1 MANTYV
7 SKMIHIAIIRG
18 SPVKTTRHHFP
29 LVRIAV
35 TKRQTCWQ
43 GNKEKNWASYTLL
56 MEMYTTAMKNN
67 VEVFFKKKKTN

>member
-7 SKMIHIAIIRG
+7 SKMIHIAVIREIH
-18 SPVKTTRHHFP
+18 VKTTRHHFP

-43 GNKEKNWASYTLL
+43 GNKGKNWASYTLL
-56 MEMYTTAMKNN
+56 MEM
-67 VEVFFKKKKTN
+67 

>member
-7 SKMIHIAIIRG
+7 SKMIPIAIIREIR
-18 SPVKTTRHHFP
+18 VKTTGHHFP
-29 LVRIAV
+29 LVRIAG

-56 MEMYTTAMKNN
+56 MEM
-67 VEVFFKKKKTN
+67 